1 MERISLEDRQ
11 RFAKKYRNYF
21 EGRVQVDLAGRMYKK
36 VPHCFLEPDSEA
48 SYMNFNDVFI
58 GLKGLPSNN
67 EDELF
72 IDVTFATGHESGH
85 FKFSRLDAKLFAEDE
100 IFRRVCQFGASAVG
114 WKGRFVKDSD
124 YDTFFKFCEDNNQK
138 AGRGFIKSVCQRFV
152 NAIEDGRMENM
163 YERLYPGWGPY
174 RVAYRGRVWLDT
186 VVKEPDS
193 FDALSDLYAI
203 LNGAWAM
210 ACFNIPLQGFETVY
224 PPTSNVQ
231 IKLSEMED
239 FIYKAINEET
249 SRGAATMYIHI
260 ASKIVE
266 EIWKASQD
274 ERVVNDPIPSDEDPS
289 GACTDGAGEASSLDE
304 VHEAEGTGTGDGG
317 ITAGPNNSGN
327 SEGEGSKKAPKPLFT
342 GKGGLG
348 SRASGSM
355 GSVADED
362 VSAFREAVE
371 EAMKA
376 AADAMAGDMAFAQ
389 AATGSSGGSRKR
401 VDFVD
406 TAEEFHSDTLHEH
419 FRAYDVAKQ
428 MPLEWEGP
436 AKAFKRKIDALFDQK
451 MAYSVRC
458 QTSGR
463 IDQAYKFAIKQI
475 DGFCR
480 TREENPTNIAVAIAQ
495 DNSGS
500 MGYGENSKRWFACKA
515 TAMIEEAFKDKFPL
529 KIIAFD
535 ASGRNLTN
543 HEVVKNWNDRFT
555 NSCSYNFA
563 ISGRDGW
570 GNNDAASIRQMTD
583 ELMARP
589 ETSKL
594 LIVLSDGC
602 PAECSE
608 ADVTKAV
615 KEARDKGIT
624 VIGIYF
630 SDDYAQSDEAKD
642 YIEMYGGFDAI
653 ATNPEGVAPE
663 LVRILKN
670 YVSRM
675 L

>member
-1 MERISLEDRQ
+1 MEKIPFEVREK
-11 RFAKKYRNYF
+11 FAKKWRNYF
-21 EGRVQVDLAGRMYKK
+21 EGRVQMDLAGRMYKK
-36 VPHCFLEPDSEA
+36 VPHCFLVPDGEK
-48 SYMNFNDVFI
+48 SYMNYNDVFI
-58 GLKGLPSNN
+58 GLQSLPSNN
-67 EDELF
+67 EEELWC
-72 IDVTFATGHESGH
+72 DTTFATGHEAGH
-85 FKFSRLDAKLFAEDE
+85 FKFSRLDALQFAIDE
-100 IFRRVCQFGASAVG
+100 LFRRVCQFGASKVG
-114 WKGRFVKDSD
+114 WKGRFSKDSD
-124 YDTFFKFCEDNNQK
+124 YDTFFKFCEDNDEK
-138 AGRGFIKSVCQRFV
+138 AGRGFIKRTIQNFI

-163 YERLYPGWGPY
+163 YERLYPGWAPY
-174 RVAYRGRVWLDT
+174 RIAYRGRMWLET
-186 VVKEPDS
+186 KVTEPDD
-193 FDALSDLYAI
+193 FDALTDCQALM
-203 LNGAWAM
+203 NGIWAM
-210 ACFNIPLQGFETVY
+210 ACFNIPLQGFEKVY
-224 PPTSNVQ
+224 PPTCNVQ
-231 IKLSEMED
+231 IKLAEIED

-260 ASKIVE
+260 GSKLVE
-266 EIWKASQD
+266 EIWNASQD
-274 ERVVNDPIPSDEDPS
+274 ERVCNDPEPNDLDPS
-289 GACTDGAGEASSLDE
+289 GAFADGAGEAASLDE
-304 VHEAEGTGTGDGG
+304 LHEAEGTGDEG
-317 ITAGPNNSGN
+317 TAGGTNDNPNNDGESG
-327 SEGEGSKKAPKPLFT
+327 KKAPKPLFT
-342 GKGGLG
+342 GKTGLG

-355 GSVADED
+355 GAVADED
-362 VSAFREAVE
+362 VSAFKEAVE

-376 AADAMAGDMAFAQ
+376 AADAMAGDMAFANT
-389 AATGSSGGSRKR
+389 ASASGGSRKR

-406 TAEEFHSDTLHEH
+406 DAEEFHSDTLHEH

-428 MPLEWEGP
+428 MPLDWDGP
-436 AKAFKRKIDALFDQK
+436 AKAFKRKIDALFEQK
-451 MAYSVRC
+451 LAYTVRC

-480 TREENPTNIAVAIAQ
+480 SREENPTNIAVAIAQ

-515 TAMIEEAFKDKFPL
+515 TAIIEEAFKDKFPL

-563 ISGRDGW
+563 VSGRDGW

-583 ELMARP
+583 ELMNRP
-589 ETSKL
+589 ENAKL

-653 ATNPEGVAPE
+653 ATSPEGIAPE
-663 LVRILKN
+663 LIRILKN
-670 YVSRM
+670 YVSRN